1 MQGENI
7 KLEQNCPATL
17 IPAGDEVILKQGSEY
32 HVSQALG
39 GSVTLRDSSGLFR
52 VSSTN
57 LHLIGPEFSN
67 SEVEEPQIQS
77 EGELNEDDIWN
88 ALKQCFDPEIPVNI
102 VDLGTA
108 FVFDHDL
115 LHSSTPLLEGRKYV
129 MRSDVMYSR
138 R

>member
-57 LHLIGPEFSN
+57 LHLIGPEFFKFSGGRT
-67 SEVEEPQIQS
+67 S
-77 EGELNEDDIWN
+77 
-88 ALKQCFDPEIPVNI
+88 DPIRWRIE
-102 VDLGTA
+102 
-108 FVFDHDL
+108 
-115 LHSSTPLLEGRKYV
+115 
-129 MRSDVMYSR
+129 
-138 R
+138 